1 METVHS
7 SASTCASVSFL
18 WFTQEHKD
26 SSVSAS
32 VASVNQSLHNLTSF
46 ISSLE

>member
-7 SASTCASVSFL
+7 SASTCASVSL